1 MQDYGYE
8 DGDDKGPF
16 SIGLAVEDQVD
27 DDTTTQLLVFGS
39 SYIFSDQATNVTANN
54 VTLFSDA
61 VNTLVGETDN
71 AGSVIPEKEY
81 TLDNITV
88 SAMYAILL
96 GLSFAIVVPIIL
108 LILGIVIFMVRRKK

>member
-1 MQDYGYE
+1 M
-8 DGDDKGPF
+8 
-16 SIGLAVEDQVD
+16 D

-61 VNTLVGETDN
+61 VNTLVGETDS

-81 TLDNITV
+81 TLSNITV